1 MHESARATKEG
12 SQTPRVW
19 TMEPPDVY
27 SCARPPRPRRRVP
40 RASGTRRGPDR
51 GFEETIFQGGLSSP
65 TAIAFL
71 PDARILITE
80 KAGALKL
87 SDGSS
92 C

>member
-1 MHESARATKEG
+1 MSTRVLALLVLAAVSLAPPARAG
-12 SQTPRVW
+12 
-19 TMEPPDVY
+19 
-27 SCARPPRPRRRVP
+27 VP
-40 RASGTRRGPDR
+40 IA